1 MTVHPIPTHRRLG
14 FGLAALIIGLDQL
27 AKWVVLNVFSL
38 ESVRQIRLLS
48 IFNLTYVENR
58 GISFGLFTAGSET
71 ARWALVALT
80 LAVSGGV
87 GWWLWQERTRG
98 DVWALALIL
107 GGALGNIIDRI
118 RLGYVIDYADL
129 HFGGFQPFL
138 VFNIADASI
147 TIGVLLLVARSL
159 LLREKA
165 VTGEAA

>member
-1 MTVHPIPTHRRLG
+1 MTVPVFHHRKLG
-14 FGLAALIIGLDQL
+14 FGFAGVIIVLDQL
-27 AKWVVLNVFSL
+27 AKWIVLDVFSL
-38 ESVRQIRLLS
+38 DAVRQVRLLS

-58 GISFGLFTAGSET
+58 GISFGLFEAGSET
-71 ARWALVALT
+71 GRWLLVALT

-87 GWWLWQERTRG
+87 GWWLWHERNRG

-118 RLGYVIDYADL
+118 RFGYVVDYADL

-138 VFNIADASI
+138 VFNIADACI

-159 LLREKA
+159 LVREKA
-165 VTGEAA
+165 ATGEAA